1 MEISYTP
8 EAINDIE
15 FWKKSGNIS
24 ITKKISSLIVAI
36 EENPY
41 QGIGKPEQLRHE
53 LSGYWSRRIN
63 KEHRIVYEVLPD
75 ENKVVVLSLKGHYYN

>member
-24 ITKKISSLIVAI
+24 ITKKISSLILAI

-75 ENKVVVLSLKGHYYN
+75 ENKVVVLSLKGHYL